1 MNESKATLQT
11 YLKGFIDLAIK
22 LVVNPVGFYQDMHKT
37 GGLIEPMLYVIMAAL
52 LGVVINSVESSISY
66 GAGIHDLGMMAI
78 WLIIA
83 PMIAAILSFFV
94 AAICFAIWT
103 FTGSEESYETSYR
116 CLAYTHILLPI
127 TILLSILP
135 YLGLLGI
142 AWWLYLMVI
151 ATREVHKI
159 SIKPALLIF
168 GAIAALS
175 GLVYHSS
182 VSSNIRSKEHLKEF
196 TKELQKM
203 PGSSDVGNSGIRR
216 QP

>member
-1 MNESKATLQT
+1 MDENKVTLQN
-11 YLKGFIDLAIK
+11 YLKGLVDLATK
-22 LVVNPVGFYQDMHKT
+22 LVVNPVGFYQDMPKT
-37 GGLIEPMLYVIMAAL
+37 GGIIEPLIFVVMTVLV
-52 LGVVINSVESSISY
+52 GVVINAAESYFSY
-66 GAGIHDLGMMAI
+66 GAGIHDLVMMTT

-83 PMIAAILSFFV
+83 PLIAAILSFFV

-103 FTGSEESYETSYR
+103 FTGSEQTYETSYR
-116 CLAYTHILLPI
+116 CVAYAHILLPI
-127 TILLSILP
+127 TILLSFVP

-168 GAIAALS
+168 GIIAASS
-175 GLVYHSS
+175 GLVYYNS
-182 VSSNIRSKEHLKEF
+182 VTSILRSKEHLKEF

-203 PGSSDVGNSGIRR
+203 PGSNDMGNSGIRR

>member
-1 MNESKATLQT
+1 MNESKVTAQI
-11 YLKGFIDLAIK
+11 YLKGLIDLAIK
-22 LVVNPVGFYQDMHKT
+22 VVVKPVDFFRAMPRT
-37 GGLIEPMLYVIMAAL
+37 GGLIDPLLYVVMTAL
-52 LGVVINSVESSISY
+52 LGVVISAAESSVSY

-78 WLIIA
+78 WLIIV
-83 PMIAAILSFFV
+83 PLIAAILSFFV

-103 FTGSEESYETSYR
+103 FTGSSENYETSYR
-116 CLAYTHILLPI
+116 CLAYMHILMPI
-127 TILLSILP
+127 TILLSFVP

-168 GAIAALS
+168 GIIAALS
-175 GLVYHSS
+175 GLIYYSS
-182 VSSNIRSKEHLKEF
+182 VSSAIKSKEHLKEF

-203 PGSSDVGNSGIRR
+203 PGTSDMGNPGKR
-216 QP
+216 